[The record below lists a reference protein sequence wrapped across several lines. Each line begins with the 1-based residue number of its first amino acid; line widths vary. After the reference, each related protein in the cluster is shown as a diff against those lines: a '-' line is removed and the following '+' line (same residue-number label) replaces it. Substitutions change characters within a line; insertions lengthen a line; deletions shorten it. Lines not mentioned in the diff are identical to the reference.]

1 MKKLFQSVFNYET
14 LVSALIGAIGY
25 GSGYVVTSN
34 YGYPMII
41 CIFTS
46 FLLGF
51 IFDALAEK
59 IIAVKAIKE
68 SKRDRVLLVII
79 IYIIYFMCSLAIHR
93 IFNYDID
100 DDLLF
105 DIGFIILFQIV
116 TMISQYIKKR
126 YKQSKKNK

>member
-25 GSGYVVTSN
+25 GSGYAVTSN
-34 YGYPMII
+34 YGCPMII

-126 YKQSKKNK
+126 YKQSKNNK